1 MPPRLAWLSPSWPP
15 NFRRERA
22 QPQQQRAK
30 AAENT
35 DGSARCA
42 GACSATHTTLVHLV
56 LSAKTAG
63 QAAELK
69 EAFELYE
76 SNAVA
81 TKQKEQK
88 DGLISEM
95 SLGHV
100 LRSVGQIPTDA
111 QVKEFFVKYSK
122 DGKV

>member
-1 MPPRLAWLSPSWPP
+1 M
-15 NFRRERA
+15 
-22 QPQQQRAK
+22 
-30 AAENT
+30 
-35 DGSARCA
+35 
-42 GACSATHTTLVHLV
+42 
-56 LSAKTAG
+56 
-63 QAAELK
+63 K

-81 TKQKEQK
+81 TKQKEKK

-100 LRSVGQIPTDA
+100 LRSAGQIPTDA

>member
-1 MPPRLAWLSPSWPP
+1 MVIALLAAKLLSPRNEQS
-15 NFRRERA
+15 ERTS
-22 QPQQQRAK
+22 K
-30 AAENT
+30 NSAERQLNT

>member
-1 MPPRLAWLSPSWPP
+1 MVISLLAAKLLFAANEQS
-15 NFRRERA
+15 ERTSNNS
-22 QPQQQRAK
+22 
-30 AAENT
+30 AERQLNT
-35 DGSARCA
+35 DGSARYA